1 MPLLRLSC
9 YHICITCLAITKIW
23 RWPRYNEGVKRVF
36 KITPKDILAI
46 RENVAD
52 MTQKEFAQAL
62 GVSTPTITRIEC
74 ETLLPSLRLLFKI
87 AERFDVTFEI
97 TPEKLHPLLAE
108 KNGAGD

>member
-1 MPLLRLSC
+1 M
-9 YHICITCLAITKIW
+9 
-23 RWPRYNEGVKRVF
+23 F
-36 KITPKDILAI
+36 KITSEDILSI

-87 AERFDVTFEI
+87 AKRFDVTFEI
-97 TPEKLHPLLAE
+97 TPEWPHPLLTE
-108 KNGAGD
+108 KNGASE